1 MVVRARPRP
10 ALLTTLPLTT
20 LYTHSPANTLLLL
33 TTLYCQHSTAT
44 VRASPAAHSATTHRT
59 LLPTPYCYSPHY
71 SCHCQR
77 ISDTDKHTRERAA
90 AASAA
95 TSARAARAAA
105 AATDAEEAQAAA
117 AQVEVVPAG
126 TRRACFHAGMSYV
139 RDKVRSA

>member
-20 LYTHSPANTLLLL
+20 LYRHSPANT
-33 TTLYCQHSTAT
+33 
-44 VRASPAAHSATTHRT
+44 TTHHT
-59 LLPTPYCYSPHY
+59 LLPTLYCYSPHY

-90 AASAA
+90 AAGAA

>member
-1 MVVRARPRP
+1 MS
-10 ALLTTLPLTT
+10 LLFTLTTLLQRNSPHYYAPLH
-20 LYTHSPANTLLLL
+20 YSPHST
-33 TTLYCQHSTAT
+33 YCQHYY
-44 VRASPAAHSATTHRT
+44 P
-59 LLPTPYCYSPHY
+59 PHY

-90 AASAA
+90 AAGAA

-139 RDKVRSA
+139 RDKVHSA

>member
-1 MVVRARPRP
+1 MVRARPLP
-10 ALLTTLPLTT
+10 ALLTTL
-20 LYTHSPANTLLLL
+20 LL
-33 TTLYCQHSTAT
+33 TTHYHSPHST
-44 VRASPAAHSATTHRT
+44 THHT
-59 LLPTPYCYSPHY
+59 LLPTLYCYSPHY

-90 AASAA
+90 AAGAA